1 MEDWDLHTSDV
12 SVWVFDGSPHVSRR
26 PIANVTPLGGGVMAE
41 SGLITVL
48 FTDLVGSTALSER
61 IGDGAADD
69 LRRRHFELLRSVIAR
84 TGGEEVKTAG
94 DAIMVTYRGAADA
107 ITGAVQMQQ
116 VVERDRAEDDKD
128 RPLSYL
134 TRKGDTSG

>member
-1 MEDWDLHTSDV
+1 
-12 SVWVFDGSPHVSRR
+12 
-26 PIANVTPLGGGVMAE
+26 MAE

-116 VVERDRAEDDKD
+116 VVERDNRQGAE
-128 RPLSYL
+128 PLSMRVGISVG
-134 TRKGDTSG
+134 TRPSTTMIGTGDR

>member
-1 MEDWDLHTSDV
+1 
-12 SVWVFDGSPHVSRR
+12 
-26 PIANVTPLGGGVMAE
+26 MAE

-48 FTDLVGSTALSER
+48 FTDLVGSGAAGPER

-94 DAIMVTYRGAADA
+94 DAIMVTYRGAARPRSPA
-107 ITGAVQMQQ
+107 RCRCSRSSSGTTGGA
-116 VVERDRAEDDKD
+116 RSHCRC
-128 RPLSYL
+128 
-134 TRKGDTSG
+134 GWG